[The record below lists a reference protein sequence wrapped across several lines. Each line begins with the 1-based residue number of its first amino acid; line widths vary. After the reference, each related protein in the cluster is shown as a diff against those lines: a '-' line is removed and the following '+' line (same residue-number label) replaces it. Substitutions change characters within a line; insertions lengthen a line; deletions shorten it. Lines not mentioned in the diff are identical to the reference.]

1 MSFVSPHKLDQ
12 ENGPIWAVH
21 DSQNRRLFAIKIPK
35 DTIYLFFM
43 INWFIKG
50 DGEPLLV
57 LFLQNIFQRDLN
69 AWYKVLELLSVVSI
83 FSSTSKVTA
92 SSHFWMGHFS
102 WSLSFIWCCLACKL
116 RTWEICI
123 DSNLQEFCFVTQST
137 WLFGRN
143 ANDPS
148 FWKGKKCWRSHVFD
162 FFFQCS
168 FWFEKN

>member
-1 MSFVSPHKLDQ
+1 
-12 ENGPIWAVH
+12 
-21 DSQNRRLFAIKIPK
+21 
-35 DTIYLFFM
+35 M

-50 DGEPLLV
+50 DEEPLLV

-102 WSLSFIWCCLACKL
+102 WSLSFIWCSLACKL

-137 WLFGRN
+137 WLYGRN

-148 FWKGKKCWRSHVFD
+148 FWKDKKCWRSHVFD
-162 FFFQCS
+162 FFFNAA
-168 FWFEKN
+168 FDLKKINLYLYYLMLTIVLFETLHS